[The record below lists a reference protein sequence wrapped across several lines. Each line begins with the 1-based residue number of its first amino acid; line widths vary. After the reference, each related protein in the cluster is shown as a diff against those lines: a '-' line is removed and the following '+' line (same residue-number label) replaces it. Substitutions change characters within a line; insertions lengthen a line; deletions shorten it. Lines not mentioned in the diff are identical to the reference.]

1 MSEAIVDAEIVSKD
15 NTPEHSQSDCNQLS
29 QLDRVE
35 IKLDMV
41 NQKLDWAHN
50 AVIQFGGNVDKN
62 PMVKTLMGGLFKG
75 LN

>member
-1 MSEAIVDAEIVSKD
+1 MSETIDAEIVSGD
-15 NTPEHSQSDCNQLS
+15 DTPELS
-29 QLDRVE
+29 KLDRIE

-41 NQKLDWAHN
+41 NKKLDWAHN
-50 AVIQFGGNVDKN
+50 AVMQFGDNVDKH

>member
-1 MSEAIVDAEIVSKD
+1 MSEAVVDAEIVGND
-15 NTPEHSQSDCNQLS
+15 DAPELS
-29 QLDRVE
+29 QLDRIE

-50 AVIQFGGNVDKN
+50 AVIQFGDNVDKN

>member
-1 MSEAIVDAEIVSKD
+1 MSETIDAEIVSGD
-15 NTPEHSQSDCNQLS
+15 DASELS
-29 QLDRVE
+29 QLDRIE

-41 NQKLDWAHN
+41 NQKLDWARN
-50 AVIQFGGNVDKN
+50 AVMQFGDNVEKH

>member
-1 MSEAIVDAEIVSKD
+1 MSETIVDAEIVSKD
-15 NTPEHSQSDCNQLS
+15 DTPELS
-29 QLDRVE
+29 QLDRIE

-50 AVIQFGGNVDKN
+50 AVIQFGDNVDKN

>member
-1 MSEAIVDAEIVSKD
+1 MSEVIDAEIVSGD
-15 NTPEHSQSDCNQLS
+15 DASELS
-29 QLDRVE
+29 QLDRIE

-50 AVIQFGGNVDKN
+50 AVIQFGDNVDKN

>member
-1 MSEAIVDAEIVSKD
+1 MSEAVVDAEIVD
-15 NTPEHSQSDCNQLS
+15 NDDAPELS
-29 QLDRVE
+29 QLDRIE

-50 AVIQFGGNVDKN
+50 AVIQFGDNVDKN

>member
-1 MSEAIVDAEIVSKD
+1 MSETVVDAEIVD
-15 NTPEHSQSDCNQLS
+15 NDDAPELS
-29 QLDRVE
+29 QLDRIE

-50 AVIQFGGNVDKN
+50 AVIQFGDNVDKN

>member
-1 MSEAIVDAEIVSKD
+1 MSETIVDWQSGFVDAEIVSGD
-15 NTPEHSQSDCNQLS
+15 DASELS
-29 QLDRVE
+29 QLDRIE

-50 AVIQFGGNVDKN
+50 AVMQFGDNVDKH

>member
-1 MSEAIVDAEIVSKD
+1 MSETIDAEIVSGD
-15 NTPEHSQSDCNQLS
+15 DAPELS
-29 QLDRVE
+29 QLDRIE

-41 NQKLDWAHN
+41 NKKLDWAHN
-50 AVIQFGGNVDKN
+50 AVTQFGDNVDKH

>member
-1 MSEAIVDAEIVSKD
+1 MSETIVEAEIVD
-15 NTPEHSQSDCNQLS
+15 NNDTPELS
-29 QLDRVE
+29 QLDRIE
-35 IKLDMV
+35 IKLDTV

-50 AVIQFGGNVDKN
+50 AVMQFGDNVDKN

>member
-1 MSEAIVDAEIVSKD
+1 MSETIVDAEIVSKGD
-15 NTPEHSQSDCNQLS
+15 APELS
-29 QLDRVE
+29 QLDRIE

-50 AVIQFGGNVDKN
+50 AVIQFGDNVDKN

>member
-1 MSEAIVDAEIVSKD
+1 MSETIVDVEIVNRD
-15 NTPEHSQSDCNQLS
+15 DTPELS
-29 QLDRVE
+29 QLDRIE

-50 AVIQFGGNVDKN
+50 AVIQFGDNVDKH

>member
-1 MSEAIVDAEIVSKD
+1 MSETIVDAEIVSRD
-15 NTPEHSQSDCNQLS
+15 DTPELS
-29 QLDRVE
+29 QLDRIE

-50 AVIQFGGNVDKN
+50 AVIQFGDNVDKN

>member
-1 MSEAIVDAEIVSKD
+1 MSEAIDAEIVSGD
-15 NTPEHSQSDCNQLS
+15 DASELS
-29 QLDRVE
+29 QLDRIE

-50 AVIQFGGNVDKN
+50 AVIQFGDNVDKN

>member
-1 MSEAIVDAEIVSKD
+1 MSEAIVDAEIISKD
-15 NTPEHSQSDCNQLS
+15 DDPDLSQSDRIELS
-29 QLDRVE
+29 QLDRIE
-35 IKLDMV
+35 FKLDMV

-50 AVIQFGGNVDKN
+50 AVIQFGDNVDKN

>member
-1 MSEAIVDAEIVSKD
+1 MSETIDAEIVSGD
-15 NTPEHSQSDCNQLS
+15 DAPELS
-29 QLDRVE
+29 QLDRIE

-41 NQKLDWAHN
+41 NKKLDWAHN
-50 AVIQFGGNVDKN
+50 AVIQFGDNVDKH

>member
-1 MSEAIVDAEIVSKD
+1 MRETIVDAEIVSGD
-15 NTPEHSQSDCNQLS
+15 DAPELS
-29 QLDRVE
+29 QLDRIE

-41 NQKLDWAHN
+41 NKKLDWAHN
-50 AVIQFGGNVDKN
+50 AVMQFGDNVDKP

>member
-1 MSEAIVDAEIVSKD
+1 MSETVVEAENVYNND
-15 NTPEHSQSDCNQLS
+15 TPELS
-29 QLDRVE
+29 QLDRIE

-50 AVIQFGGNVDKN
+50 AVIQFGDNVDKH

>member
-1 MSEAIVDAEIVSKD
+1 MSETVVEAEIVD
-15 NTPEHSQSDCNQLS
+15 NSDTPELS
-29 QLDRVE
+29 QLDRIE

-41 NQKLDWAHN
+41 NKKLDWAHN
-50 AVIQFGGNVDKN
+50 AVMQFGDNVDKH